1 MTAPEKVP
9 PIIFHSLRE
18 FIKRNVEEKLEEAI
32 KPEYKKAK
40 ERIIEEKIK
49 KKKKKSKETG
59 KKGKKSR
66 KARRNEDEGDYHGT
80 LGNVQVGTRKSKRL
94 IARVNY
100 EESGV
105 DPIEGIFL
113 LLYMFC
119 REYS

>member
-9 PIIFHSLRE
+9 PIVFHSLRE
-18 FIKRNVEEKLEEAI
+18 FIKRIVEEKLEEAI

-40 ERIIEEKIK
+40 ERIIEEKK
-49 KKKKKSKETG
+49 KKKTSKEMRE
-59 KKGKKSR
+59 KGKKSR
-66 KARRNEDEGDYHGT
+66 KTRRNEDEGDYHGT
-80 LGNVQVGTRKSKRL
+80 LGNVQVGTRKSERL
-94 IARVNY
+94 LARVNY
-100 EESGV
+100 EENGT